1 MSGVR
6 GWRGQFGVIAP
17 STNTVVEAD
26 LSMMHVAGVTVHM
39 GRIAIADKRMGS
51 DADQEALQE
60 QIRQE
65 MGAAIARVSTAEIQL
80 LIMGMSAE
88 TFWGGAEG
96 HESFMENVQAE
107 AAVPVVTGA
116 DACREALQALGAR
129 RIGVVTPYQQVGDD
143 NVRHYFNDIGV
154 DVVAL
159 RGLRCPTATAIAEV
173 PPGEIA
179 NACREVAVSEAEA
192 IVQVGTNLSAVRLA
206 DSAQHW
212 LGIPMIAINAAIWW
226 SALRKVGLPD
236 VLDGF
241 GPLLARH

>member
-1 MSGVR
+1 MSGVQ

-26 LSMMHVAGVTVHM
+26 LSMMHVPGVTVHM

-88 TFWGGAEG
+88 TFWGGAQG
-96 HESFMENVQAE
+96 HDGFLAKVQAE
-107 AAVPVVTGA
+107 AAVPVITGA
-116 DACREALQALGAR
+116 DACREALETLGVR

-143 NVRHYFNDIGV
+143 NVRHYFSDIGV
-154 DVVAL
+154 EVVAL

-173 PPGEIA
+173 PPAQIA
-179 NACREVAVSEAEA
+179 DACREVAVSGAEA

-206 DSAQHW
+206 DSAGYW
-212 LGIPMIAINAAIWW
+212 LGIPMVAINAAIWW
-226 SALRKVGLPD
+226 SALRRAGLPD

-241 GPLLARH
+241 GPLLAHH